1 MTQKENECER
11 KSVDRAMAMAMAM
24 AMVKTDVEKHY
35 TTP

>member
-11 KSVDRAMAMAMAM
+11 KSVDRPMAMAM